1 MKTDIE
7 IAQECKMEAIT
18 NVAEK
23 IGLSF
28 EDIELYGKYK
38 AKIPLESLKSLRIML
53 RENLSW
59 LHPLTQLLLVKEN
72 QR

>member
-7 IAQECKMEAIT
+7 IAQECKMTAIT
-18 NVAEK
+18 DVAEK

-38 AKIPLESLKSLRIML
+38 AKIPLESLKKFETVSYTI
-53 RENLSW
+53 
-59 LHPLTQLLLVKEN
+59 
-72 QR
+72 

>member
-7 IAQECKMEAIT
+7 IAQECKMTTIT
-18 NVAEK
+18 DIAEK

-38 AKIPLESLKSLRIML
+38 AKIPLESLKSLRAIL
-53 RENLSW
+53 RANLSW
-59 LHPLTQLLLVKEN
+59 LPPLTLLRQVKEN
-72 QR
+72 RQ